1 MLCTQSLLR
10 SYGASRGL
18 TASIAEARVIC
29 YFGVRALPDPLCLV
43 GSEMDDHFVFSVQ
56 THVERVNAYF
66 QERLYGLLKEI
77 EGGSEPDLRPYC
89 SDCPLAPSKL
99 N

>member
-1 MLCTQSLLR
+1 
-10 SYGASRGL
+10 
-18 TASIAEARVIC
+18 
-29 YFGVRALPDPLCLV
+29 
-43 GSEMDDHFVFSVQ
+43 MDDHFVFSVQ